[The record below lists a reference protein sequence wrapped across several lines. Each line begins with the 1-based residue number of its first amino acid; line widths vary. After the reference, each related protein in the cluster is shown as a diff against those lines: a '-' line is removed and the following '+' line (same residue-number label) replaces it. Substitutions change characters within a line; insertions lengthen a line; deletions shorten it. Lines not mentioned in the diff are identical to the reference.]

1 MNTEQRHVLHVFSVS
16 VYFDFI
22 FLFTFLHC
30 TIGRRHILPI
40 FLLLF
45 FLEKLIPIFPP
56 LPFSARRQAHS
67 GQGAGQVAGE
77 RKQPNLHE
85 MRAFF
90 LGPEHSLLLDAP
102 SSFHGDH
109 RYTTSLDLRVERH
122 EKEGDGLA
130 RAAWDD
136 VADPDLVLQRPLL
149 RRVPTLDA
157 S

>member
-1 MNTEQRHVLHVFSVS
+1 M
-16 VYFDFI
+16 
-22 FLFTFLHC
+22 
-30 TIGRRHILPI
+30 
-40 FLLLF
+40 
-45 FLEKLIPIFPP
+45 
-56 LPFSARRQAHS
+56 
-67 GQGAGQVAGE
+67 AGE

-90 LGPEHSLLLDAP
+90 LGPEHSLLDAP

-149 RRVPTLDA
+149 RRVPTLDV